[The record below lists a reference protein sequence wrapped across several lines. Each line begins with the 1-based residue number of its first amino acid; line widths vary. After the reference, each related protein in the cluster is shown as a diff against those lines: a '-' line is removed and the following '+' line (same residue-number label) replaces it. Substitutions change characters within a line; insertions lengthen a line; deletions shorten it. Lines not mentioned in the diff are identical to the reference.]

1 MPTLEIQN
9 EPHARDLAIVRHGLR
24 EASEAA
30 SGVPQGFWPLTLIL
44 RDDAGEV
51 AGGAVGVAFWDW
63 LFIDMLWIRP
73 DLRCQGWGARL
84 LADAEAEARRRHCT
98 GVWLD
103 TFSFQARPFY
113 EARGYELFGE
123 IAEHPA
129 GHTRYFLKKKLS

>member
-9 EPHARDLAIVRHGLR
+9 EPNARDVAIVRHGLR

-30 SGVPQGFWPLTLIL
+30 SGVPQGFWPLALIL

-51 AGGAVGVAFWDW
+51 AGGAVGVAFWNW

-73 DLRCQGWGARL
+73 ELRGQGWGARL
-84 LADAEAEARRRHCT
+84 LADAEAEARQRHCT

-113 EARGYELFGE
+113 EARGYEVFGE